1 MWLEQYLV
9 AKLNTGKLYLLRLG
23 KTWWVQNLCFILLV
37 LLTVGFPISY
47 FFNTLADT
55 TSSSLTLNDTKGEY
69 PLGNYLS
76 ILEDK
81 NKNFTIEE
89 IASDKFAARFV
100 ANKTA
105 SPNLG
110 YSKSAYWIKFSV
122 NNQSSKEQNWLLEI
136 DFPRLNQVDLYQ
148 VNRVENSSTTFTK
161 KTIGSSTPF
170 IKREFAHRNLVF
182 PLVILPEEEKTFYLR
197 VESFS
202 TISIPAII
210 WNPEVFQQKDQV
222 KLLFLGIYYG
232 ILLVLAIYNIF
243 LYFAIGDRAFLLYV
257 MRAIVLGMLQCC
269 FDGFAGQYLWPQSDF
284 LTNHSIQFF
293 GSLFGASVAL
303 LAREYLYLKES
314 GPLWDKI
321 AKGFAIVFAL
331 FALFAIFSY
340 SRFAP
345 FFVNTLAFILA
356 LVLVAPTITC
366 LRKNDP
372 YAKFFLISLLTGFVG
387 GLITIMRNL
396 DIIDNSFFVHYS
408 LHFGSAFQVIVL
420 SLGLADRVRVLQ
432 KDKEQAELT
441 VIVKEKD
448 AEIFRLRNAEL
459 TEVNLKLKELDQ
471 IKANFTA
478 MLVHDLKSP
487 LAVVRAALELLADDK
502 TILRDNQQMI
512 SASERSVNKILSL
525 VNEVLDLYRSE
536 SQATVLEPKS
546 IDVEMFMRDFT
557 SSARLSAMANNIT
570 VDVQMTL
577 PLPEIMGDI
586 NKLERVFSNLIS
598 NAIKFTSSGGKITI
612 EVSSVA
618 GTGVEVGLT
627 FLRVSITDTGEGI
640 VAEAIPYLFEPYRQA
655 ESRKKAAG
663 VGLGLA
669 IVKRIVA
676 SHGGNISV
684 RSQLGVGSCF
694 TVMLPAI
701 SANETSLLPNKNM
714 ATFTKSGR
722 LVPYIETES
731 QKNEEIIF
739 DNSFDNSFETP
750 PPLSNTPSAKV
761 TSVSDIP
768 IILLVDDDNMNQLIV
783 KRQLQQLGYKVD
795 VAANGVAALRTLKNK
810 SYSLILMDCN
820 MPVMDGYEATMEIR
834 RGEAKERQKGAN
846 FSRMPIIA
854 LTANSLDDSENCFE
868 VGMDDF
874 LEKPFQMSQI
884 KNILEKWLIKS

>member
-1 MWLEQYLV
+1 MWLAQYLV
-9 AKLNTGKLYLLRLG
+9 VKLNTSKLYLLRLG
-23 KTWWVQNLCFILLV
+23 KAWWVQNICFILLA
-37 LLTVGFPISY
+37 LLTVGFPIGY

-69 PLGNYLS
+69 PLGTYLS

-81 NKNFTIEE
+81 NKNLTIEE
-89 IASDKFAARFV
+89 IASDKFAAQFV
-100 ANKTA
+100 VNKT
-105 SPNLG
+105 SSLNFG
-110 YSKSAYWIKFSV
+110 YSKSAYWIKFSL
-122 NNQSSKEQNWLLEI
+122 NNKSNKEQNWLLEI

-148 VNRVENSSTTFTK
+148 ANTIKNSSTTFTK

-170 IKREFAHRNLVF
+170 IKREFAHRSLVF
-182 PLVILPEEEKTFYLR
+182 PLVLLLEEEKVFYLR

-202 TISIPAII
+202 TISIPAMI
-210 WNPEVFQQKDQV
+210 WNPEAFQQKDQV
-222 KLLFLGIYYG
+222 KLLFLGTYYG
-232 ILLVLAIYNIF
+232 ILLVLVVYNIF
-243 LYFAIGDRAFLLYV
+243 LYFAIGDRVFLLYV
-257 MRAIVLGMLQCC
+257 IRAMVLGMLQCS
-269 FDGFAGQYLWPQSDF
+269 FDGFAAQYLWPQSDF

-293 GSLFGASVAL
+293 GSLFGTSVAL
-303 LAREYLYLKES
+303 LAREYLYLKEK

-321 AKGFAIVFAL
+321 AKCFAIVFAI
-331 FALFAIFSY
+331 FAIFAIFSY
-340 SRFAP
+340 NRFVP
-345 FFVNTLAFILA
+345 PFVNILGLILA
-356 LVLVAPTITC
+356 VVLIVPTIIS

-372 YAKFFLISLLTGFVG
+372 SAKFFLVSILAGLTGG
-387 GLITIMRNL
+387 IITIMRNL
-396 DIIDNSFFVHYS
+396 DIIDNTFFAHYS
-408 LHFGSAFQVIVL
+408 LHFGSALQVIVL
-420 SLGLADRVRVLQ
+420 SLGLADRVRILQ

-441 VIVKEKD
+441 ATLKEKD
-448 AEIFRLRNAEL
+448 SEIFRLRNAEL

-502 TILRDNQQMI
+502 TINRDNQQMI
-512 SASERSVNKILSL
+512 SASEHSVNKILSL

-536 SQATVLEPKS
+536 SQVMELEPKS
-546 IDVEMFMRDFT
+546 IDVEIFMRDFT
-557 SSARLSAMANNIT
+557 STARLSALANNIT

-586 NKLERVFSNLIS
+586 SKLERVFSNLIS
-598 NAIKFTSSGGKITI
+598 NAIKFTTSGGKITI

-701 SANETSLLPNKNM
+701 SASETVISPNKKM

-731 QKNEEIIF
+731 QKNEEVI
-739 DNSFDNSFETP
+739 FDNSFETT
-750 PPLSNTPSAKV
+750 PPLSNMLSAKV

-810 SYSLILMDCN
+810 AYSLILMDCN
-820 MPVMDGYEATMEIR
+820 MPIMDGYEATMEIR
-834 RGEAKERQKGAN
+834 RREAKERQKGTG
-846 FSRMPIIA
+846 FSRIPIIA